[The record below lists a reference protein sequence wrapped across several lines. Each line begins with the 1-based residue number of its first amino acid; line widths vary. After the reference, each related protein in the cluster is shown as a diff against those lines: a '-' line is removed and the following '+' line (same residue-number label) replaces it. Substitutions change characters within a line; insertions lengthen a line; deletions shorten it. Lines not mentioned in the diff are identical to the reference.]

1 MLLFKPAPLY
11 NLDEVDAAVD
21 LSHTQ
26 NNGQMLRAHFKHSQF
41 IVEALIDGMLNN
53 VNGVSTV
60 KQYAQSQPS

>member
-11 NLDEVDAAVD
+11 NLDEADAALD

-26 NNGQMLRAHFKHSQF
+26 NNGQMLRAYFKHSQF

-60 KQYAQSQPS
+60 KQ